1 MSQHINFDLSNGQ
14 TSSVARVLHNDFRH
28 SVVALKAKRGLKITL
43 MHYACGISGYHNKLG
58 LPHFFCLTGL
68 YFQLYHGNLKPHYVF
83 LNFTAKTQLVK
94 LILIIKVT

>member
-1 MSQHINFDLSNGQ
+1 MW
-14 TSSVARVLHNDFRH
+14 
-28 SVVALKAKRGLKITL
+28 
-43 MHYACGISGYHNKLG
+43 YSGYHNKLG